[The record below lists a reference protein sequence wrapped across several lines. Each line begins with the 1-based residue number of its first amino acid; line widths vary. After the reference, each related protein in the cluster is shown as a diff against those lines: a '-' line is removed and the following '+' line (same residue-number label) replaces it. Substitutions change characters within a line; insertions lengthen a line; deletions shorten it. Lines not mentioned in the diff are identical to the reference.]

1 MTSKLKSSLMLFIFK
16 CSLLDRR
23 HLVWHSS
30 RGRPWC
36 SALHGSITRRQPF
49 CADTKGVG
57 LTRDSLWNLSQS
69 CTTMKKN
76 TIALGSLF
84 THIQIC
90 RDASFPPQHLPSRK
104 IVCPSSSGKWK
115 SIKDL
120 FFFPEINV
128 DAFNVRKVCLL
139 SQMLKHQLYL
149 PDLDDGKLWH
159 KECIKSFNNRI
170 TWSNSVCIAMFLWFF
185 LIKPFLVMAPQ
196 STVRWYSKYNPTG
209 SPLGVSPR

>member
-69 CTTMKKN
+69 CTTMKK
-76 TIALGSLF
+76 TQLRSAPCLHTS
-84 THIQIC
+84 
-90 RDASFPPQHLPSRK
+90 RSVAMLPSHLSICHHARLFAPPPLENESPLK
-104 IVCPSSSGKWK
+104 IFF
-115 SIKDL
+115 

-128 DAFNVRKVCLL
+128 NAFNVWKACLL
-139 SQMLKHQLYL
+139 SQMLKHRLYV
-149 PDLDDGKLWH
+149 PDLDDVKLWR
-159 KECIKSFNNRI
+159 KECIYPSKILLIIGSHDQQLYRN
-170 TWSNSVCIAMFLWFF
+170 VLFF
-185 LIKPFLVMAPQ
+185 F
-196 STVRWYSKYNPTG
+196 
-209 SPLGVSPR
+209 